1 MYTATISK
9 ADPTNGIQVVYTLEN
24 NSLSELI
31 EHVQFITTGQSAAPL
46 E

>member
-1 MYTATISK
+1 MYTATITK
-9 ADPTNGIQVVYTLEN
+9 TDITKGIQVVYALEN

-31 EHVQFITTGQSAAPL
+31 EHVQFITTGQSQ